1 MNTWRHSRRS
11 NTLLSVAIGLV
22 MIGLLAVGVYAFN
35 VLAVLDQADQS
46 MVFWLLPFLLFGLAA
61 VGNGV
66 VLAVLWLLLVSTE
79 GPGNK
84 GDGPGASGPREE

>member
-11 NTLLSVAIGLV
+11 NTLLSVAIVLV
-22 MIGLLAVGVYAFN
+22 AVGLLSVGIYAFN

-61 VGNGV
+61 AGNGV

-79 GPGNK
+79 GQGNK
-84 GDGPGASGPREE
+84 DDRPEAPGPREG